1 MFIDGIVFFIRL
13 LIGSVI
19 SVLVGIV
26 IWALGILFVP
36 PALSTTEPY
45 LSIRIASIGLGSGL
59 ASGTIWAL
67 WTSAGLSRYIVLTVA
82 LIGGTFAGIISHSY
96 ATVQYAD
103 LRLFEQGPYAGRVII
118 QAAFFGANL
127 PPAIVS
133 AIFWF
138 FRNREIQKET

>member
-13 LIGSVI
+13 LIGSVL
-19 SVLVGIV
+19 SVLAGIV
-26 IWALGILFVP
+26 IWALGILLVP
-36 PALSTTEPY
+36 PAVSTTEPY

-59 ASGTIWAL
+59 ASGIIWAL
-67 WTSAGLSRYIVLTVA
+67 WTTAGLSRYIVLTVA
-82 LIGGTFAGIISHSY
+82 LIGGTIAGIISHNY
-96 ATVQYAD
+96 ASTQYVD

-133 AIFWF
+133 AVFWA
-138 FRNREIQKET
+138 FRDRKIQK